1 MRERRTKYSNVVE
14 NVRAEGCEEEWP
26 DYSSVKGRHRTTG
39 GEGATSH
46 HKPMTL
52 TYQEPLSVKMILG
65 AAGSQTVQEWCHCT
79 TDCLHLS
86 LLLWT
91 SLLFSNI
98 QFLPTGRICDTSNF
112 IVRLEFCAAAGQ
124 IVETYLSVQQVKG
137 EDLLKSLFS
146 HANSCRYEYEYICY
160 VSNYRD

>member
-1 MRERRTKYSNVVE
+1 MTQSTARISQAGLRILPH
-14 NVRAEGCEEEWP
+14 EGKTDELFKCCVKCPDWGLWGEWP

-39 GEGATSH
+39 REGATSH

-79 TDCLHLS
+79 TDCLHFS

-91 SLLFSNI
+91 SFWII
-98 QFLPTGRICDTSNF
+98 QFLLTGRICNTSNL
-112 IVRLEFCAAAGQ
+112 IVRLESCGAAGFRPNH
-124 IVETYLSVQQVKG
+124 INIFICLSSQ
-137 EDLLKSLFS
+137 
-146 HANSCRYEYEYICY
+146 R
-160 VSNYRD
+160 